1 MGAGTLSKP
10 SHAPPPSID
19 FDAIKS
25 YSADQV
31 AAIVR
36 GFGAAYH
43 GYGDAIVD
51 QGIDG
56 AVLCKLERDVELV
69 TKIGIEN
76 VIHAKKIGLFFKSF
90 KEKQA
95 MTRTVDSKGRCGSR
109 RERNP
114 SVTDV
119 AECVVTDVS

>member
-1 MGAGTLSKP
+1 MGVGTLSKP
-10 SHAPPPSID
+10 LQAPPPSID
-19 FDAIKS
+19 FDAVKS
-25 YSADQV
+25 YTADQV

-56 AVLCKLERDVELV
+56 AVLCKLERDVQLV
-69 TKIGIEN
+69 TKIGVAN

-90 KEKQA
+90 KEKQTTTTIVNDNA
-95 MTRTVDSKGRCGSR
+95 SGRCGSR
-109 RERNP
+109 RQRNP
-114 SVTDV
+114 SVTNV
-119 AECVVTDVS
+119 LALT